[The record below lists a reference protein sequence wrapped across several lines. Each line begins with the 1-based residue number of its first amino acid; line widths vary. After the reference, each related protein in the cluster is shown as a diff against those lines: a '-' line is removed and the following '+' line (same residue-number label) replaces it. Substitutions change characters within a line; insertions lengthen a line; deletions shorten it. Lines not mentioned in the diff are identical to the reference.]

1 MRVMS
6 AGHGYAYLLRTVA
19 TGDGDRRLTDRLTQY
34 YTAKGTP
41 PGFWVGSGVPDLG
54 DSHLTAG
61 DEVTETQLKL
71 LLGLGCDPVTGQP
84 LGRAWPVYR
93 PVSERVRNRV
103 ADLDRELPATTR
115 AEAVTA
121 IEREEQ
127 ARGTRRAVAGYDFT
141 FSVPKSVSVL
151 WAVADGGT
159 QALIA
164 RAHHAATDA
173 VLDLL
178 ERDVAATRVGADAGE
193 GSVAHVDVHGVVAT
207 AYDHYDSRAGDPQL
221 HTHVVVANKVRAVH
235 DGRWRTL
242 AGRPLHQAV
251 VALSEHYNAVL
262 ADHLTRDLGLAWQ
275 RRDRGERR
283 NPVFE
288 LAVVPDTLIEE
299 FSRRSHDI
307 KARTDELIASYQ
319 QRHGRTPSARTILRL
334 RQEATLATRPEKEVR
349 SLGELT
355 DSWRRRATARLGSDA
370 TAWATAAL
378 TDPPPAPVL
387 RTDDVPLDL
396 IDRVGTTVVDAVGQK
411 RATWRR
417 WNLHAEASRQTM
429 QWRFASTVD
438 REAVLALVVDAAER
452 HSLRLTPPELA
463 SSPALLR
470 RPDGTSMFRP
480 KHSTLFSATVLLEA
494 EDRLLTLSH
503 DASGPSLRL
512 GTVDRVTRRTLPGGV
527 RLTDDQA
534 HAVEAVAASRRVV
547 DVLVGPAGTGKT
559 TTLAGLRAAWEREY
573 GPGSVIGL
581 APSASAAE
589 VLADELGIPTTNT
602 AKWLYDHTRDGLSL
616 TDGQLVILDEASLA
630 GTIALA
636 AITAHAAQVG
646 AKVLL
651 AGDPAQLDAVEAGG
665 AFGLVVRGRDD
676 APTLLDVRRF
686 EAPWERRAS
695 LGLRLGDASVLDAYD
710 AHGRIIAGDQQQML
724 DTLYAAWQDDV
735 AVGLASVMI
744 AETSEAAAE
753 LNARARLDRIRT
765 GIVDPRDAVKLADG
779 AEAGAGD
786 LVLTRRN
793 DRRLVVG
800 RGFVKNGD
808 RWQVVASHNDGSLT
822 VRQDRR
828 RGGQIRLPASYVA
841 EHLDLA
847 YAITVHR
854 AQGSTVDTAHAL
866 VDSDRMAR
874 EAMYVAMTRGRQAN
888 IAYVVVDTP
897 GLEEHLQPAE
907 PPTGRAV
914 LAGVLAHI
922 GAEPSAHQAITDE
935 QETWGGI
942 AQLAAE
948 YETIAASAVH
958 DTYLHLLSHAGLS
971 QAQLD
976 ELVAGESYGA
986 LVAELRR
993 LEAHRHDLA
1002 TLLRA
1007 TVTARTLADADDLG
1021 AVLYWRL
1028 QHTATAGGSQPRAA
1042 TRMIAG
1048 LIPPAT
1054 GTFDAETRQ
1063 ALVERQ
1069 QLIEQRAT
1077 ALARTAAAE
1086 NAAWIHA
1093 VGASPTDPR
1102 RQAAWLR
1109 QVRVVAAYRDRYH
1122 VTGDDPLGPA
1132 PTTLTQRTDQAH
1144 AEAAIH
1150 AAGRIAA
1157 SPSRPHPTALARATR
1172 RSAGPAL

>member
-6 AGHGYAYLLRTVA
+6 VGNGYAYLLRTVA
-19 TGDGDRRLTDRLTQY
+19 AGDGDRRLADPLTRY
-34 YTAKGTP
+34 YAEKGTP
-41 PGFWVGSGVPDLG
+41 PGYWSGSGVSDLDDGHLAVG
-54 DSHLTAG
+54 DDVA
-61 DEVTETQLKL
+61 ETQLRL
-71 LLGLGCDPVTGQP
+71 LLSLGCDPVTGQP

-93 PVSERVRNRV
+93 SVAERVHER
-103 ADLDRELPATTR
+103 ASALEPGLPVDVR
-115 AEAVTA
+115 AQTVTA

-127 ARGTRRAVAGYDFT
+127 AQGTRRAVAGFDFT

-151 WAVADGGT
+151 WAAADGGT

-164 RAHHAATDA
+164 RAHHAAIAD

-178 ERDVAATRVGADAGE
+178 ERDVAATRVGADAGS
-193 GSVAHVDVHGVVAT
+193 GSVAHVEVSGVVAT
-207 AYDHYDSRAGDPQL
+207 AYDHYDSRASDPQL
-221 HTHVVVANKVRAVH
+221 HTHVVVANKVRAAH

-262 ADHLTRDLGLAWQ
+262 ADHLTRDLGLSWE

-283 NPVFE
+283 NPAFE

-307 KARTDELIASYQ
+307 EARTDELIATYR
-319 QRHGRTPSARTILRL
+319 QRHGRTPSVRTILRL
-334 RQEATLATRPEKEVR
+334 RQEATLETRPEKEVR
-349 SLGELT
+349 SLADLT
-355 DSWRRRATARLGSDA
+355 DSWRQRATARLGSDA

-378 TDPPPAPVL
+378 TDPPAAAVL
-387 RTDDVPLDL
+387 RADDVPLDL
-396 IDRVGTTVVDAVGQK
+396 IDRVGAAVVDAVGQK
-411 RATWRR
+411 RATWRH

-438 REAVLALVVDAAER
+438 REAVVALVVDAAER

-463 SSPALLR
+463 SSPALFR
-470 RPDGTSMFRP
+470 RPDGTSVFRP
-480 KHSTLFSATVLLEA
+480 KHSTVFSATVLLEA
-494 EDRLLTLSH
+494 EDQLLALSH
-503 DASGPSLRL
+503 DASGPCLRL
-512 GTVDRVTRRTLPGGV
+512 GTVDRVARRTLPGGV
-527 RLTDDQA
+527 RLSDDQA
-534 HAVEAVAASRRVV
+534 HAVEAVAASKRVV

-573 GPGSVIGL
+573 GPGSVVGL

-630 GTIALA
+630 GTVALA
-636 AITAHAAQVG
+636 AIAAHAAQVG

-665 AFGLVVRGRDD
+665 AFGLVVRDRDD

-686 EAPWERRAS
+686 EAPWEQRAS
-695 LGLRLGDASVLDAYD
+695 LGLRLGDAAVLDAYG

-724 DTLYAAWQDDV
+724 DTLYAAWHDDV
-735 AVGLASVMI
+735 AAGLASVMI
-744 AETSEAAAE
+744 AETTGAVAD
-753 LNARARLDRIRT
+753 LNARARLDRIRA
-765 GIVDPRDAVKLADG
+765 GIVDPHDAVKLVDG

-808 RWQVVASHNDGSLT
+808 RWQVVASHHDGSLT
-822 VRQDRR
+822 VRQDQP
-828 RGGQIRLPASYVA
+828 RGGQIRLPAWYVA
-841 EHLDLA
+841 KNLDLA

-866 VDSDRMAR
+866 VDSARMTR
-874 EAMYVAMTRGRQAN
+874 EALYVAITRGRQAN
-888 IAYVVVDTP
+888 IAYVAVDVP
-897 GLEEHLQPAE
+897 DLEEHLQPAE
-907 PPTGRAV
+907 PPTGRSV

-922 GAEPSAHQAITDE
+922 GAEPSAHETVTAE

-948 YETIAASAVH
+948 YETIANTAVH
-958 DTYLHLLSHAGLS
+958 DTYLHLLLLAGLTD
-971 QAQLD
+971 AQVD

-1002 TLLRA
+1002 TLLKA
-1007 TVTARTLADADDLG
+1007 TVTARTLDDADDLG
-1021 AVLYWRL
+1021 AVLYRRL
-1028 QHTATAGGSQPRAA
+1028 QHAAAAGGSQPRAA
-1042 TRMIAG
+1042 ARMIAG

-1077 ALARTAAAE
+1077 ALAQTAVAE
-1086 NAAWIHA
+1086 NAAWVHA
-1093 VGASPTDPR
+1093 IGAPPTDPR

-1109 QVRVVAAYRDRYH
+1109 QVRVVAAYRDRYQLA
-1122 VTGDDPLGPA
+1122 GDDPLGPA
-1132 PTTLTQRTDQAH
+1132 PTSLNQRTDQAH

-1150 AAGRIAA
+1150 TAARIAA
-1157 SPSRPHPTALARATR
+1157 ARTRPRTSTPARAAR
-1172 RSAGPAL
+1172 RGAGPAL